1 MAAAFPVG
9 AAVIVPRMTSFA
21 MGCHL
26 VIARDLLPVL
36 RSMSAL
42 SVRLSMLLLHPDG
55 LRVTLHGGIHG
66 SRHADGNR
74 HIDIARHRGS
84 RRSRESNQ
92 RRQCQ

>member
-1 MAAAFPVG
+1 MSAAF
-9 AAVIVPRMTSFA
+9 AVAIALIVSRMTPFA

-26 VIARDLLPVL
+26 VMARGLMPVL

-42 SVRLSMLLLHPDG
+42 SIRLSVLLLHPDG
-55 LRVTLHGGIHG
+55 LGVTLHGGIHG

-74 HIDIARHRGS
+74 YIDIARHRGP